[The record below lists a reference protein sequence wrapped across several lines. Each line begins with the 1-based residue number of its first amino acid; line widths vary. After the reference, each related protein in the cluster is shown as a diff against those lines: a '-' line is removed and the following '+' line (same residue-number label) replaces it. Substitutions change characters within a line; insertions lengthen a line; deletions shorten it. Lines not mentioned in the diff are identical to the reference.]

1 MRLLHYELKK
11 IWGSRYVFLFMSL
24 AFFLNLL
31 LLFIITSPAKG
42 VNSAHAYNIII
53 QKMCK
58 MDEKG
63 KSNFVYQ
70 ELSRAQQVYQLANN
84 IKAGL
89 SLETALSLIG
99 AQEWDEAEVRTALQP
114 IYTNSLKNDYVFL
127 KKISLELS
135 VLNNYEN
142 LLDLIDK
149 RANKLQSI
157 SIFSSDQN
165 TYEKL
170 SIIKYQKEYQKL
182 HDLQIT
188 FYPQFGIYSATSSHL
203 TDIVIIVWVFF
214 LASLLRHE
222 KDTQMLKYIHTL
234 PNGRA
239 KTALIKIIAINLSVF
254 CSTILLYG
262 SNLLYCKILYGL
274 GPLCRSIQSVP
285 AFNQSTLQITVGE
298 YLILYLLI
306 KSFVAIIIG
315 DLVML
320 VIILPRTPYWGY
332 LILLSLF
339 LSQAIIHQIIPG
351 SSKWN
356 YLKYFNVISMLK
368 VNDSIGAY
376 QLVNCFGTPISVR
389 TLHFIYGVIM
399 LIITKFGFMIA
410 FCRLNENTKE
420 SKNGHSK
427 NKPYNLGIT
436 GYEFYKQLKMYGG
449 FSVLFLYLVIQ
460 LYSAF
465 SYTSEITLLEQYYKE
480 YSTFLT
486 GPITKET
493 ISSFQEK
500 WTEIQPIIKI
510 EWEYKN
516 KIIDYQTYTELIR
529 ANLPLQYKYLALSR
543 IKESLINGVKR
554 PRTSI
559 LYESGWLHFLGIEE
573 FDAQRESL
581 LITILCVAGLSY
593 GFFFVLSIGIQQYFA
608 TMPKG
613 RRELWKGRKKFVDL
627 FCLII
632 ALESFLASFIQSL
645 MCGGLHQGLAPV
657 YSINVFSWMPELPL
671 VFLFLLIFS
680 SRFVA
685 IRMLGGIIVLIS
697 SFVHKPIT
705 SLFLSFASLSF
716 TLLLSYWEYPQMKW
730 LSIFPM
736 IDSGRIISQSNQWGG
751 IIASSFICIA
761 SIYLCNYI
769 CEKEHMKAALS

>member
-1 MRLLHYELKK
+1 
-11 IWGSRYVFLFMSL
+11 
-24 AFFLNLL
+24 
-31 LLFIITSPAKG
+31 
-42 VNSAHAYNIII
+42 
-53 QKMCK
+53 
-58 MDEKG
+58 
-63 KSNFVYQ
+63 
-70 ELSRAQQVYQLANN
+70 
-84 IKAGL
+84 
-89 SLETALSLIG
+89 
-99 AQEWDEAEVRTALQP
+99 
-114 IYTNSLKNDYVFL
+114 
-127 KKISLELS
+127 
-135 VLNNYEN
+135 
-142 LLDLIDK
+142 
-149 RANKLQSI
+149 
-157 SIFSSDQN
+157 
-165 TYEKL
+165 
-170 SIIKYQKEYQKL
+170 
-182 HDLQIT
+182 
-188 FYPQFGIYSATSSHL
+188 
-203 TDIVIIVWVFF
+203 
-214 LASLLRHE
+214 
-222 KDTQMLKYIHTL
+222 MLKYIHTL

-486 GPITKET
+486 GPITKGT

-559 LYESGWLHFLGIEE
+559 
-573 FDAQRESL
+573 
-581 LITILCVAGLSY
+581 
-593 GFFFVLSIGIQQYFA
+593 
-608 TMPKG
+608 
-613 RRELWKGRKKFVDL
+613 
-627 FCLII
+627 
-632 ALESFLASFIQSL
+632 
-645 MCGGLHQGLAPV
+645 
-657 YSINVFSWMPELPL
+657 
-671 VFLFLLIFS
+671 
-680 SRFVA
+680 
-685 IRMLGGIIVLIS
+685 
-697 SFVHKPIT
+697 
-705 SLFLSFASLSF
+705 
-716 TLLLSYWEYPQMKW
+716 
-730 LSIFPM
+730 
-736 IDSGRIISQSNQWGG
+736 
-751 IIASSFICIA
+751 
-761 SIYLCNYI
+761 
-769 CEKEHMKAALS
+769 